1 MTGDLTKLKLK
12 LNNVKS
18 IKNKRTKVNT
28 SLTFIIMGGLNKKKK
43 KKKKKWTS
51 STVYAFHYV
60 YTY

>member
-28 SLTFIIMGGLNKKKK
+28 SLTFIIMGGLNNREKTKKNK
-43 KKKKKWTS
+43 
-51 STVYAFHYV
+51 
-60 YTY
+60 